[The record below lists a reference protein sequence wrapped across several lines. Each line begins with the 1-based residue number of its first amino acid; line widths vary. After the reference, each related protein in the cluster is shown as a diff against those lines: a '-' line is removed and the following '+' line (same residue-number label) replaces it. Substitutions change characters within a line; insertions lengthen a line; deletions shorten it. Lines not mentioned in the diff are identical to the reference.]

1 MSRIEQAL
9 KRTPGTVVPDD
20 AAADSQKLF
29 KPAWSDAATEPSTP
43 SAPVVAEVRKAPA
56 PVQLK
61 QTVPPGH
68 PVLPAANHQETPVGL
83 ISFSSEWRE
92 RLATGSQSDPALVE
106 QFRRLAATL
115 HHAHQNNGLRS
126 VMITSAQPGDG
137 KTLTA
142 VNLAI
147 VLSESYHYKVLLVD
161 ADLRRPSIPNV
172 VELSE
177 GSGLSEALRAAQ
189 DQKLALVP
197 ITSNLTLLPAGQAT
211 ANSIEAL
218 TSPRMRRIL
227 EEALQRF
234 DWVIL
239 DAPPV
244 GPAADAHLLTQMV
257 GGVLFVIHA
266 GRTPAP
272 DVEAAIK
279 GIGREQIIGVV
290 LNGVL
295 DMPHHDYYYG
305 PASSDRD

>member
-1 MSRIEQAL
+1 MSRIDQAL
-9 KRTPGTVVPDD
+9 KRTGATAPDD
-20 AAADSQKLF
+20 AVSDRQALF
-29 KPAWSDAATEPSTP
+29 TPAWNGAAGDA
-43 SAPVVAEVRKAPA
+43 KAPNVTPMHEPRPGA
-56 PVQLK
+56 GL
-61 QTVPPGH
+61 PPLPQGAQSL
-68 PVLPAANHQETPVGL
+68 PPDNPAARPIGLVG
-83 ISFSSEWRE
+83 FSSQWRE
-92 RLATGSQSDPALVE
+92 RLATEAERDPALVE

-147 VLSESYHYKVLLVD
+147 VLSESYHYRVLLVD

-172 VELSE
+172 VELMD
-177 GSGLSEALRAAQ
+177 GSGLSEVLRAPQ

-197 ITSNLTLLPAGQAT
+197 MTPTLTLLPAGQPT

-227 EEALQRF
+227 EEAQHRF

-257 GGVLFVIHA
+257 GGVLFVIRA
-266 GRTPAP
+266 GQTPAP

-279 GIGREQIIGVV
+279 AIGREQIIGVV
-290 LNGVL
+290 LNGAVDVL
-295 DMPHHDYYYG
+295 DHEYYYG
-305 PASSDRD
+305 PSSSDGA

>member
-1 MSRIEQAL
+1 MSRIDQAL
-9 KRTPGTVVPDD
+9 KRTGAAPAPDD
-20 AAADSQKLF
+20 AVIDSQVLF
-29 KPAWSDAATEPSTP
+29 TPAWSGATTDAQGPDTPAAHEPRPVAPPPPRPTAVVPQTLPSTP
-43 SAPVVAEVRKAPA
+43 VSAA
-56 PVQLK
+56 
-61 QTVPPGH
+61 
-68 PVLPAANHQETPVGL
+68 PVGL
-83 ISFSSEWRE
+83 ISFSSQWRQ
-92 RLATGSQSDPALVE
+92 RLATGADSDPALVE
-106 QFRRLAATL
+106 QFRRLSATL
-115 HHAHQNNGLRS
+115 HHAHQANGLRS

-172 VELSE
+172 VDLGD
-177 GSGLSEALRAAQ
+177 GSGLSEALRSQQ

-197 ITSNLTLLPAGQAT
+197 ISPTLTLLPAGQPT

-272 DVEAAIK
+272 DVEAAVK

-290 LNGVL
+290 LNGAV
-295 DMPHHDYYYG
+295 DVPDHDYYYG
-305 PASSDRD
+305 PANSDPA